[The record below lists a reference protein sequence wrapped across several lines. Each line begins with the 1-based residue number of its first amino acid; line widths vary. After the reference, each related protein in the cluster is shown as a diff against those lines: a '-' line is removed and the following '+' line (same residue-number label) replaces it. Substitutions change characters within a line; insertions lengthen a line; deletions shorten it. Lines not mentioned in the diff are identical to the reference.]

1 MEIDFLIETRAQLVR
16 LQAMAVANDA
26 PEAYQ
31 ALSVAETE
39 FSALIEKALDTNA
52 FGRD

>member
-1 MEIDFLIETRAQLVR
+1 MEDFLIETRAQLVR

-31 ALSVAETE
+31 ALSVAEAE
-39 FSALIEKALDTNA
+39 FSVLIEKALDNNA
-52 FGRD
+52 FGKD